1 MVKDV
6 MRRYGISLLR
16 ELNGGLLRYSK
27 KQGDLSVVTSIHTSS
42 GPGSGGSGIVSIL
55 MSYLP

>member
-42 GPGSGGSGIVSIL
+42 GPGRGGSGIVSIL